1 MIVSEY
7 ERQANVYAHEICGK
21 KADLKNAKYAIIEG
35 NEVLKYICEKEG
47 TKIEDLT
54 LNLLNNY

>member
-21 KADLKNAKYAIIEG
+21 KADLKNARYAILEG
-35 NEVLKYICEKEG
+35 NEVLKYICEQEG
-47 TKIEDLT
+47 ANIEDLDF
-54 LNLLNNY
+54 NLLNTY